1 MVSWVAL
8 MGGKNW
14 YEDLSDYIFQS
25 LNLGSVKIPKPQYDI
40 DSYTDKRG
48 PIS

>member
-14 YEDLSDYIFQS
+14 YEGLSDYIFQS
-25 LNLGSVKIPKPQYDI
+25 LNLGSVKIPKLQYDI

-48 PIS
+48 P